1 MNCLK
6 RECILSERLIRQRL
20 TLPLTREREYKDLFE
35 LLQPVAPI
43 AYSYPGSPPSLIYRT
58 VFDDE
63 SVADELRAERIIVK
77 GRFTG
82 SSVGYVLAKDLE
94 LYANAFCKPLKSNN
108 SIHEEIIEAIK
119 TLGATSPRL
128 IREETGL
135 LNKRMMPALHRL
147 QEAFLVYED
156 QVDDSWDRAW
166 NIFDK
171 EWPEIK
177 IDVGAKQ
184 TAIIEVVRRFL
195 KIHVLAT
202 FEQLKDW
209 SGLSIKI
216 LEKVLHK
223 MELDGQIVM
232 HQCKGLGEGWLN
244 AQDNKIKS
252 QTIQPSVFMFH
263 KMDILVRS
271 HASELKRK
279 FGDREVLQYLL
290 IDGAFQGAVIGH
302 WRIGPHDVDDIH
314 LTLPARKKSDLKEKI
329 LNEVGKQYHPPQ
341 SKILKYAG
349 KKFADGRDPQ

>member
-6 RECILSERLIRQRL
+6 RESILSERLKRQRL
-20 TLPLTREREYKDLFE
+20 TVPLTKEQEYTDLFE

-43 AYSYPGSPPSLIYRT
+43 AYSYPGSPPSLTYRT
-58 VFDDE
+58 LFDDE
-63 SVADELRAERIIVK
+63 SVADNLRAERRIVK

-82 SSVGYVLAKDLE
+82 RTVGYVLAKDLE
-94 LYANAFCKPLKSNN
+94 LYANAFCKPLKRSN
-108 SIHEEIIEAIK
+108 SIQDEIIEAIN
-119 TLGATSPRL
+119 TLGATTPRL

-135 LNKRMMPALHRL
+135 LNKRMMPGLHRL

-177 IDVGAKQ
+177 INERAKQ
-184 TAIIEVVRRFL
+184 SAIIKVVRRFL
-195 KIHVLAT
+195 KIHVHAT

-209 SGLSIKI
+209 SGLSVNI
-216 LEKVLHK
+216 LKNVLHK
-223 MELDGQIVM
+223 MELDNQIEM
-232 HQCKGLGEGWLN
+232 RKCKGLGEGWLN
-244 AQDNKIKS
+244 TQDNRLKRE
-252 QTIQPSVFMFH
+252 TIQPSVFMLH

-302 WRIGPHDVDDIH
+302 WRIGPHNVDDI
-314 LTLPARKKSDLKEKI
+314 LLNLAAGEKSNVKEKI
-329 LNEVGKQYHPPQ
+329 LYEVGKKYQPPE

-349 KKFADGRDPQ
+349 KNIR